1 MRETLAKLTTN
12 IINPFLMSFIV
23 IVLLSFRGAESTG
36 EALKWAAI
44 ALAFSVL
51 PVLAT
56 IYYLVRRKKLDG
68 FYANPRRQRT
78 GLYLLA
84 SVLAAAGYVTLWR
97 LGAPVLLV
105 ATFAAGLASIVV
117 FSVVNLFWK
126 ISLHTAFMTGAAAVL
141 IIAYGA
147 AAAWTV
153 LLIPLV
159 TWARITL
166 KQHTPLQAGL
176 GAILAAGI
184 VTGVFGG
191 YGLIG

>member
-12 IINPFLMSFIV
+12 TINPFLMSFIV
-23 IVLLSFRGAESTG
+23 IVLLAFRGAASTG
-36 EALKWAAI
+36 EALKWAVI

-105 ATFAAGLASIVV
+105 AIFAAGLASIVV

-126 ISLHTAFMTGAAAVL
+126 ISLHTAFMTGAASVL
-141 IIAYGA
+141 IIVYGA